1 MDAQAMVDKFM
12 AEQAPQRDA
21 QPDAQPDA
29 QAMVDKFMAEQALP
43 PPPPEP
49 SLGGFLSGLGSMVTS
64 SFGSDPKF
72 DILNRALGG
81 SIQTSTDATRR
92 ALDNLTP
99 DQRASLEEYAAPA
112 MITAASMLVPGGM
125 AAQAATNIGAN
136 ALVHGEEAYRKGE
149 SVLSAMNPLNH
160 PGETA
165 IAAFAPPAV
174 EGAAGLLRGLRY
186 TGASAGDALKR
197 AWMESSGMV
206 DSARR
211 LVPGGPAEGPAR
223 LGLEEAL
230 RLDAPLRPLPSYPKA
245 ALGADDAAEAG
256 AASAADDAVP
266 DAEWASLSGRD
277 KLAALVERAQGEKSW
292 WQDSVA
298 ATRPLVSRPA
308 RYLSRVEGEAG
319 KSAGFRLED
328 LTHTKQRLSE
338 NGLRLIK
345 EHLGD
350 LDKVQRTEV
359 TSVLNGTLLPG
370 DATPEVARAAAGMAD
385 FYDQWANLAQ
395 REGLL
400 TKDFIAEQ
408 AEPIFR
414 KFKPIP
420 KNYSPLIR
428 AEDNINMSL
437 RDRLRGIYKKDT
449 VSHARRPMGEGD
461 AEVEYLTDALDIAK
475 TYTDDYAQKIA
486 IARPFGSES
495 GRTLNAG
502 KPWGKQAMEIY
513 DAIRQEA
520 DPIAPE
526 MFKETM
532 DRLYTGQQT
541 AGQKAVGD
549 INARV
554 TSSLLGGSWAT
565 QLGQAASPIWR
576 YGLGNTMEGIG
587 RYLRDPDLRALV
599 NASGVRDSGYANYLA
614 AGNDSLSSLPIRA
627 IGKVESILRGPLNAG
642 VVPYVE
648 KLADDVAGGRS
659 NAAVAK
665 QLEELL
671 LTPDRLAGGSAGLD
685 WNTLKDAIQASGRR
699 SQFHAG
705 MIGQT
710 GNAFLD
716 PGVAKT
722 AVSLQPFGW
731 SAWTAAQDDILEPL
745 LSKDSDLRKLGM
757 GRLARMIPASLGAE
771 ALRELITSGVRL
783 QRPNPRE
790 VVANALGTQFGTPG
804 QILGGQLVL
813 ESNVDPRFSL
823 TPPIVSV
830 LSGLEKDLTHGD
842 WGNAAL
848 NAAAVLDPTGF
859 AAMLRPTLRGLG
871 RAATR

>member
-1 MDAQAMVDKFM
+1 MATPWLLDKFM
-12 AEQAPQRDA
+12 AEQAPQ
-21 QPDAQPDA
+21 PDAQPA
-29 QAMVDKFMAEQALP
+29 TPWLLDKFMAEQDLP

-92 ALDNLTP
+92 AADSLTS

-165 IAAFAPPAV
+165 IAALAPPV
-174 EGAAGLLRGLRY
+174 VTGAAGLLRGLRY

-197 AWMESSGMV
+197 AWTESSGMV

-211 LVPGGPAEGPAR
+211 LVPGGPPEGPAR

-245 ALGADDAAEAG
+245 APVADDAAEAG
-256 AASAADDAVP
+256 AASADDFIVP
-266 DAEWASLSGRD
+266 DTAWDDLSGRD
-277 KLAALVERAQGEKSW
+277 KLAALAEKAQGERSW
-292 WQDSVA
+292 WRDSLA

-308 RYLSRVEGEAG
+308 RFLSRVEGEAG

-328 LTHTKQRLSE
+328 LTHTEQRLGQ

-345 EHLGD
+345 EHLGG
-350 LDKVQRTEV
+350 LDAVQRTEV

-370 DATPEVARAAAGMAD
+370 DATPKVARAAAGMAD
-385 FYDQWANLAQ
+385 FYAQWANLAQ

-400 TKDFIAEQ
+400 TKDFIEEQ

-414 KFKPIP
+414 KFEPIP

-461 AEVEYLTDALDIAK
+461 DEVEYLTDALDIAK
-475 TYTDDYAQKIA
+475 TYTDDYAKKIA
-486 IARPFGSES
+486 IARTFGSES

-541 AGQKAVGD
+541 AAQKAMGAV
-549 INARV
+549 NARV

-565 QLGQAASPIWR
+565 QLGQAASPVWR

-587 RYLRDPDLRALV
+587 RYISDPDLRALI
-599 NASGVRDSGYANYLA
+599 NASGVRDSGYASYLA
-614 AGNDSLSSLPIRA
+614 GGNDSLSSLPIRA

-648 KLADDVAGGRS
+648 KLADEVAGGRS

-685 WNTLKDAIQASGRR
+685 WDTLKDAIQASGRR

-716 PGVAKT
+716 PGVAKA

-745 LSKDSDLRKLGM
+745 LSKDDSLARLGM
-757 GRLARMIPASLGAE
+757 GRLTRMVPAALGAE

-783 QRPNPRE
+783 QQPSGRE
-790 VVANALGTQFGTPG
+790 MVANALGTQFGTPG

-830 LSGLEKDLTHGD
+830 LSGLEKDVTGGNWGD
-842 WGNAAL
+842 AAL
-848 NAAAVLDPTGF
+848 NLAAILDPTGA
-859 AAMLRPTLRGLG
+859 AAMLRPTLRGLS